1 MKNVQIRSFFWFKY
15 GKTRTR
21 KSPYLDTLPT
31 VAIWIFL
38 MSRLFFSH
46 SLNYK
51 LHKRIAYVAHL
62 PLRKYWRKSSF
73 KDLLSCLRQFLRI
86 DYPLKINKSSFYFV
100 LKTLF
105 DLRYLYFCPDLF
117 GHVGKWLDQ
126 KAKIKFKIHDVT
138 GWETNNYNTHIAQY
152 LRK

>member
-1 MKNVQIRSFFWFKY
+1 MKN
-15 GKTRTR
+15 
-21 KSPYLDTLPT
+21 
-31 VAIWIFL
+31 
-38 MSRLFFSH
+38 
-46 SLNYK
+46 
-51 LHKRIAYVAHL
+51 
-62 PLRKYWRKSSF
+62 
-73 KDLLSCLRQFLRI
+73 
-86 DYPLKINKSSFYFV
+86 SFYFV

-117 GHVGKWLDQ
+117 GHVGKWFDQ